1 MSKYTKGVLIT
12 LLGGACWGLS
22 GTCSQY
28 LCSVQGIDTR
38 WVTALRLLGAGV
50 VLLLLAAVQQREQ
63 LQKLLRDKRAVLY
76 CVVFGVCG
84 LLFTQFTY
92 ITSITKSNSGTAT
105 VLQYLSVVIVLF
117 VECIAMRRLPVR
129 REWLAMGSCLFGT
142 FLVATHGSVTSL
154 YISRDGLIWGFISAA
169 AAAAYIIIPQRL
181 MRKWG
186 SILPVGM
193 GMLSGGIACVL
204 LMHIWTISVSFSAQ
218 SVVMTI
224 FVVLVGTALAFTAFL
239 QGTAIVGPAR
249 GNMLGCVEPLT
260 ATLTTALFM
269 HTAFAGMD
277 LIGFVFILATVFIL
291 AKKA

>member
-1 MSKYTKGVLIT
+1 MLS
-12 LLGGACWGLS
+12 LLFFCRIS
-22 GTCSQY
+22 G
-28 LCSVQGIDTR
+28 
-38 WVTALRLLGAGV
+38 
-50 VLLLLAAVQQREQ
+50 
-63 LQKLLRDKRAVLY
+63 DKRKGLCCSGKFDTIQQNSVRKDVCDAEVYEGRAHHAAGRRVL
-76 CVVFGVCG
+76 G
-84 LLFTQFTY
+84 LVGHVQ
-92 ITSITKSNSGTAT
+92 SIF
-105 VLQYLSVVIVLF
+105 VL
-117 VECIAMRRLPVR
+117 RT
-129 REWLAMGSCLFGT
+129 G
-142 FLVATHGSVTSL
+142 
-154 YISRDGLIWGFISAA
+154 DGY
-169 AAAAYIIIPQRL
+169 AAYIIIPQRL

-204 LMHIWTISVSFSAQ
+204 LMRIWTIPVSFSAP
-218 SVVMTI
+218 SIVMTI

-277 LIGFVFILATVFIL
+277 LIGFAFILATVFIL

>member
-204 LMHIWTISVSFSAQ
+204 LMRIWTISVSFSAQ
-218 SVVMTI
+218 SIVMTI

-239 QGTAIVGPAR
+239 QGTANCRAGAR
-249 GNMLGCVEPLT
+249 QY
-260 ATLTTALFM
+260 
-269 HTAFAGMD
+269 AG
-277 LIGFVFILATVFIL
+277 LAWSR
-291 AKKA
+291 

>member
-12 LLGGACWGLS
+12 LLGGVCWGLS

-28 LCSVQGIDTR
+28 LCSVQGMDTR

-63 LQKLLRDKRAVLY
+63 LQKLLRDKHAVLY

-204 LMHIWTISVSFSAQ
+204 LMRIWTISVSFSAQ

-260 ATLTTALFM
+260 ATLTTALCM

-277 LIGFVFILATVFIL
+277 LIGFAFILATVFIL

>member
-28 LCSVQGIDTR
+28 LCSVQGMDTR

-204 LMHIWTISVSFSAQ
+204 LMRIWTISVSFSAQ

-239 QGTAIVGPAR
+239 RGTAIVGPAR

-277 LIGFVFILATVFIL
+277 LIGFAFILATVFIL
-291 AKKA
+291 AKKT

>member
-28 LCSVQGIDTR
+28 LCSVQGMDTR

-204 LMHIWTISVSFSAQ
+204 LMRIWTISVSFSAQ

>member
-1 MSKYTKGVLIT
+1 MLS
-12 LLGGACWGLS
+12 LLFFCRIS
-22 GTCSQY
+22 G
-28 LCSVQGIDTR
+28 
-38 WVTALRLLGAGV
+38 
-50 VLLLLAAVQQREQ
+50 
-63 LQKLLRDKRAVLY
+63 DKRK
-76 CVVFGVCG
+76 G
-84 LLFTQFTY
+84 LCC
-92 ITSITKSNSGTAT
+92 SGK
-105 VLQYLSVVIVLF
+105 
-117 VECIAMRRLPVR
+117 
-129 REWLAMGSCLFGT
+129 FGT
-142 FLVATHGSVTSL
+142 IQQNSVRKDVCDVEVYEGRAYHAARRRVLGLVGHVQSIFVLRTG
-154 YISRDGLIWGFISAA
+154 DGY
-169 AAAAYIIIPQRL
+169 AAYIIIPQRL

-204 LMHIWTISVSFSAQ
+204 LMRIWTIPVSFSAP
-218 SVVMTI
+218 SIVMTI

-277 LIGFVFILATVFIL
+277 LIGFAFILATVFIL

>member
-12 LLGGACWGLS
+12 LLGGVCWGLS

-28 LCSVQGIDTR
+28 LCSVQGMDTR

-129 REWLAMGSCLFGT
+129 CEWLAMGSCLFGT

-204 LMHIWTISVSFSAQ
+204 LMRIWTIPVSFSAQ
-218 SVVMTI
+218 SIVMTI
-224 FVVLVGTALAFTAFL
+224 FVVLIGTALAFTAFL

-277 LIGFVFILATVFIL
+277 LTGFAFILATVFIL

>member
-28 LCSVQGIDTR
+28 LCSVQGMDTR

-63 LQKLLRDKRAVLY
+63 LQKLLRDKRAVLH

-117 VECIAMRRLPVR
+117 VECITMRRLPVR
-129 REWLAMGSCLFGT
+129 REWLAMDSCLFGT

-204 LMHIWTISVSFSAQ
+204 LMRIWTIPVSFSSQ

-269 HTAFAGMD
+269 HTTFAGMD
-277 LIGFVFILATVFIL
+277 LIGFAFILATVFIL

>member
-12 LLGGACWGLS
+12 LLGGVCWGLS

-28 LCSVQGIDTR
+28 LCSVQGMDTR

-181 MRKWG
+181 MR
-186 SILPVGM
+186 
-193 GMLSGGIACVL
+193 
-204 LMHIWTISVSFSAQ
+204 IWTISVSFSAQ

-277 LIGFVFILATVFIL
+277 LIGFAFILATVFIL

>member
-28 LCSVQGIDTR
+28 LCSVQGMDTR

-204 LMHIWTISVSFSAQ
+204 LMRIWTISVSFSAQ

-224 FVVLVGTALAFTAFL
+224 FVVLIGTALAFTAFL

-269 HTAFAGMD
+269 HTAFSGMD
-277 LIGFVFILATVFIL
+277 LIGFAFILATVFIL
-291 AKKA
+291 AKKV

>member
-28 LCSVQGIDTR
+28 LCSVQGMDTR

-117 VECIAMRRLPVR
+117 VECITMRRLPVR
-129 REWLAMGSCLFGT
+129 REWLAMGSCLF
-142 FLVATHGSVTSL
+142 
-154 YISRDGLIWGFISAA
+154 
-169 AAAAYIIIPQRL
+169 
-181 MRKWG
+181 
-186 SILPVGM
+186 
-193 GMLSGGIACVL
+193 
-204 LMHIWTISVSFSAQ
+204 
-218 SVVMTI
+218 
-224 FVVLVGTALAFTAFL
+224 
-239 QGTAIVGPAR
+239 
-249 GNMLGCVEPLT
+249 
-260 ATLTTALFM
+260 
-269 HTAFAGMD
+269 
-277 LIGFVFILATVFIL
+277 
-291 AKKA
+291 

>member
-28 LCSVQGIDTR
+28 LCSVQGMDTR

-204 LMHIWTISVSFSAQ
+204 LMRICTISVSFSAQ
-218 SVVMTI
+218 
-224 FVVLVGTALAFTAFL
+224 
-239 QGTAIVGPAR
+239 
-249 GNMLGCVEPLT
+249 
-260 ATLTTALFM
+260 
-269 HTAFAGMD
+269 
-277 LIGFVFILATVFIL
+277 
-291 AKKA
+291 

>member
-1 MSKYTKGVLIT
+1 MLS
-12 LLGGACWGLS
+12 LLFFCRIS
-22 GTCSQY
+22 G
-28 LCSVQGIDTR
+28 
-38 WVTALRLLGAGV
+38 
-50 VLLLLAAVQQREQ
+50 
-63 LQKLLRDKRAVLY
+63 DKRKGL
-76 CVVFGVCG
+76 CCSGKFGTIQQNSVRKDVCD
-84 LLFTQFTY
+84 
-92 ITSITKSNSGTAT
+92 
-105 VLQYLSVVIVLF
+105 
-117 VECIAMRRLPVR
+117 VEVYEGRAHHAAGR

-169 AAAAYIIIPQRL
+169 AAAAYI
-181 MRKWG
+181 
-186 SILPVGM
+186 LPVGM

-204 LMHIWTISVSFSAQ
+204 LMRIWTISVSFSPQ

-239 QGTAIVGPAR
+239 QGTEIVGPAR

-277 LIGFVFILATVFIL
+277 LIGFAFILATVFIL

>member
-12 LLGGACWGLS
+12 LLGGVCWGLS

-28 LCSVQGIDTR
+28 LCSVQGMDTR
-38 WVTALRLLGAGV
+38 WVTALRLLGAGI

-204 LMHIWTISVSFSAQ
+204 LMRIWTISVSFSAQ

-269 HTAFAGMD
+269 HMAFAGMD
-277 LIGFVFILATVFIL
+277 LIGFAFILATVFIL